1 MESVDSRLQWM
12 TNDFKRFCKD
22 KGIQPYLAEISRES
36 LCFPQSRACPV
47 GKWSKGLVATQFLQY
62 FEDFSKRFIS
72 GKTDDPVLTTAV
84 ACSCFKD
91 FSVFLPFVPAYAMVD
106 KNMFFLEHI
115 SSLAR
120 QSRPSPSTLL

>member
-91 FSVFLPFVPAYAMVD
+91 FSVFF
-106 KNMFFLEHI
+106 
-115 SSLAR
+115 
-120 QSRPSPSTLL
+120 TLCSCLCYG